1 MRNVG
6 VLAVRAVTGG
16 LLFGHGAQK
25 LFGWFGG
32 GGPRGSGAMLDC
44 LGYPRGTDMA
54 RVPGATEVGAGLSL
68 ARGLLT
74 PLGAAG
80 VIGALTNAS
89 VAAHGSA
96 GLWNH
101 NGGYEYP
108 LVLSTIATYLA
119 LAGPGSLSADS
130 AMGGRMAGKW
140 WGLGALAL
148 GTGSA

>member
-1 MRNVG
+1 LCYCNASAGNV
-6 VLAVRAVTGG
+6 
-16 LLFGHGAQK
+16 LFFFSSRRRHTRSK
-25 LFGWFGG
+25 RDWSSDVCSSDL
-32 GGPRGSGAMLDC
+32 
-44 LGYPRGTDMA
+44 YPRGTEMA
-54 RVPGATEVGAGLSL
+54 RVAGATEVGAGLSL
-68 ARGLLT
+68 ASGLLT

-80 VIGALTNAS
+80 VIGAMTNAS